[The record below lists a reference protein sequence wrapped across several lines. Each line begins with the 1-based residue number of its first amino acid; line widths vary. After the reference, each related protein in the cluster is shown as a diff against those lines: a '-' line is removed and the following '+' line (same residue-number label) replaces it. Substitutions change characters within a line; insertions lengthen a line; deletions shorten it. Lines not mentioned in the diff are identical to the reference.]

1 MYREIQIRIQL
12 KRERAVYHKL
22 MRFSTAPHLLCK
34 QTMKALI
41 GKKCQYLGMSS
52 NIFFHYKY
60 IGLK

>member
-1 MYREIQIRIQL
+1 MYREIQICIQL

-41 GKKCQYLGMSS
+41 GKKCQYLGMSL
-52 NIFFHYKY
+52 NIFFH
-60 IGLK
+60 